1 MSNIPYLLALHS
13 INGLGPIRLKNL
25 LDKFRDPKIAW
36 ETGRDELIETGVTI
50 PVADLLIQTRQSLD
64 PQKYMDS
71 IIKSGIKIMTVFD
84 EDYPK
89 SLKQIYDPP
98 VVLYYKGEI
107 LPQDGKAI
115 AVVGTR
121 KMTGYGKSVT
131 ETFVKDLTLAG
142 LTIVSGLARG
152 VDTTAHKT
160 AILNEGRTLAI
171 LGGGLNEIYPPENRS
186 LAKQIEEGFGA
197 VISEFAPDEPSMPG
211 NFPSR
216 NRIIAG
222 LSKGVLVTE
231 AAYDSG
237 SLITAKEALE
247 QGKEVF
253 ATPGPIT
260 SDFSKGPVSLIQSG
274 AKAVFDASE
283 ILDELGLTQVQNLK
297 WYTPA
302 TQAKV
307 QNGVDLSE
315 EEKKIINI
323 LENEQ
328 MHIDEICRSLDL
340 SINIVSAALVKM
352 EITGFVKNLGGG
364 IYSAG

>member
-25 LDKFRDPKIAW
+25 LDRFRDPKIAW
-36 ETGRDELIETGVTI
+36 EAGKNELIETGVTI

-64 PQKYMDS
+64 PQKYIDS
-71 IIKSGIKIMTVFD
+71 ILKSGIKIVTVFD

-89 SLKQIYDPP
+89 SLKQIYNPP

-107 LPQDGKAI
+107 LEKDIKAL

-131 ETFVKDLTLAG
+131 EEFVSDLVSAG

-160 AILNEGRTLAI
+160 AVAKRGRTLAI

-186 LAKQIEEGFGA
+186 LAKQIEDGYGA
-197 VISEFAPDEPSMPG
+197 VISEFSPDKPSVPG
-211 NFPSR
+211 NFPAR

-222 LSKGVLVTE
+222 LSLGVLVTE
-231 AAYDSG
+231 AAKTSG
-237 SLITAKEALE
+237 SLITAREAIE

-253 ATPGPIT
+253 AIPGPIT
-260 SDFSKGPVSLIQSG
+260 SDFSKGPVALIGSG

-283 ILDELGLTQVQNLK
+283 ILDELGLGSGNRKNIVLPDN
-297 WYTPA
+297 
-302 TQAKV
+302 
-307 QNGVDLSE
+307 LSE
-315 EEKKIINI
+315 DENQIIE
-323 LENEQ
+323 LLKNET
-328 MHIDEICRSLDL
+328 MHIDEICRKLDYPI
-340 SINIVSAALVKM
+340 SKVSACLVKM
-352 EITGFVKNLGGG
+352 EITGIVKNLGGG